1 MCIVLMP
8 LTYSISDGILMG
20 VISYVLIHLLSFT
33 MKDRDARNDI
43 NWGTILLAIL
53 FICRYAFL

>member
-1 MCIVLMP
+1 
-8 LTYSISDGILMG
+8 MG
-20 VISYVLIHLLSFT
+20 VISYVLIHLLSGTF
-33 MKDRDARNDI
+33 KDKDIRNNM